1 MVTLVKVGGSIVP
14 NSSASEFWGL
24 STDTKPSSTDG
35 VTNSSVYY
43 AFDTQEVYIFDET
56 NDTWILQG

>member
-1 MVTLVKVGGSIVP
+1 MVTLMKVGSSLVP
-14 NSSASEFWGL
+14 NSSASEIWGL
-24 STDTKPSSTDG
+24 STDTKPSLADG
-35 VTNSSVYY
+35 VTNGSVYY